1 MWHAPA
7 IDRGHEIYP
16 PRNSGLR
23 HLPAATIGD
32 VARASP
38 NRDKITRLTSSRVF
52 TMRNDS
58 PARATGTQRFLSNS
72 LLACTIEI
80 GLQKQLHDV
89 LCPGAL
95 HVP

>member
-38 NRDKITRLTSSRVF
+38 NRDKITRSSSPRVF
-52 TMRNDS
+52 TMRNDFPNS
-58 PARATGTQRFLSNS
+58 ATGALRFLSNS
-72 LLACTIEI
+72 LLARTIEV
-80 GLQKQLHDV
+80 GLQKQLHNV